1 MKIFYTKMIPSL
13 AIRLIKNGSVVSLKL
28 KEKKGYSLVSIDDIP
43 EFVAVELIRDKVVQS
58 VKFYNRFNV
67 LENMD
72 IAND

>member
-1 MKIFYTKMIPSL
+1 MIPSL

-28 KEKKGYSLVSIDDIP
+28 KEKKGYSIVSIDDVP
-43 EFVAVELIRDKVVQS
+43 ESVAIELIRDKVVQS

>member
-28 KEKKGYSLVSIDDIP
+28 KEKKGYSVVSIDDIP
-43 EFVAVELIRDKVVQS
+43 ESVAIELIRDKVVQS

>member
-13 AIRLIKNGSVVSLKL
+13 AIRLIKNGSVISLKL

-43 EFVAVELIRDKVVQS
+43 EFVAIELIRDKVVQS

>member
-43 EFVAVELIRDKVVQS
+43 ESVAIELIRDKVVQS

>member
-28 KEKKGYSLVSIDDIP
+28 KEKKGYSIVSIDNIP
-43 EFVAVELIRDKVVQS
+43 ESVAIELIRDKVVQS

-72 IAND
+72 IAN

>member
-43 EFVAVELIRDKVVQS
+43 EFVAIELIRDKVVQS

-72 IAND
+72 VAND

>member
-1 MKIFYTKMIPSL
+1 MKIFYTKMVPSL

-43 EFVAVELIRDKVVQS
+43 EFVAIELIRDKVVQS

-72 IAND
+72 IAN